1 MEDLGRGLGFNTLS
15 QRIKMW
21 GLATFTNS
29 TLRTKVPPDLSMSAF
44 RKPLQD
50 EA

>member
-21 GLATFTNS
+21 GLATFQNVGA
-29 TLRTKVPPDLSMSAF
+29 RDLQEFDSAD
-44 RKPLQD
+44 QGTT
-50 EA
+50 